1 MSNNILSPGS
11 SIAIMQASQEGAAD
25 AAKKVRDAREKQ
37 RIEEA
42 AQDFEAVF
50 IGEMLKP
57 MFEGIET
64 DGQFGGGK
72 GEEIFRGMMVQEYGK
87 LLAKNGGVGMSSQ
100 IKEQMIKMQEEANN
114 AVETVSE

>member
-1 MSNNILSPGS
+1 MSNNILNPAS
-11 SIAIMQASQEGAAD
+11 SLAIMQASQEGSAE
-25 AAKKVRDAREKQ
+25 AAKKLKDARELKKV
-37 RIEEA
+37 EDA
-42 AQDFEAVF
+42 AQEFEAVF

-87 LLAKNGGVGMSSQ
+87 MLAKNGGIGLSSQ
-100 IKEQMIKMQEEANN
+100 IREQMIQMQEEANN
-114 AVETVSE
+114 ANTITE

>member
-1 MSNNILSPGS
+1 MSNNIISPAS
-11 SIAIMQASQEGAAD
+11 SIAVMQAAQGGSAE
-25 AAKKVRDAREKQ
+25 AAKKLNDAHKIKQ
-37 RIEEA
+37 IEDA
-42 AQDFEAVF
+42 AQDFESVF

-64 DGQFGGGK
+64 DGEFGGGK

-87 LLAKNGGVGMSSQ
+87 MLSKNGGIGLSSQ

-114 AVETVSE
+114 ATTITE

>member
-1 MSNNILSPGS
+1 MSNILSPGNS
-11 SIAIMQASQEGAAD
+11 FMIMQASQEGTAD
-25 AAKKVRDAREKQ
+25 AAKKIKDAREAK

-42 AQDFEAVF
+42 AQEFEAVF
-50 IGEMLKP
+50 IGEMIKP

-87 LLAKNGGVGMSSQ
+87 MLAKNGGVGMSSQ
-100 IKEQMIKMQEEANN
+100 IREQMIKMQEEASN
-114 AVETVSE
+114 AVETVSK